1 MHTLLKHISER
12 TNLAQL
18 LSILLSTLLHAPLSA
33 LPGLSSVDRTS
44 ECTTLCLLSTRSGTP
59 LSTLPGRN
67 TERTP
72 TRPLIDC
79 NQVTARIAHP
89 PMCQQ
94 KRSMYSTLCHLPAA
108 IRAPPP
114 QNHLKTTCD
123 EEPKGRRD
131 TSSLSNCKSAKP
143 PFPSDKLHCCRKPRT
158 PSKSSAL
165 INCQTTCFSRS
176 GEEPNST
183 QNLPQYHPVNGEEPI
198 SMIAALDTTCQ

>member
-1 MHTLLKHISER
+1 MHHHAHPAEHISER

-94 KRSMYSTLCHLPAA
+94 KRSMYSTLCHHLAA
-108 IRAPPP
+108 MRAPPP
-114 QNHLKTTCD
+114 QNHLKTTFPQEMVKSPVNCKKTPRPPSLRPTANLQSHLSQVTNLLLLKTKD
-123 EEPKGRRD
+123 SIQVFCTD
-131 TSSLSNCKSAKP
+131 QLSNH
-143 PFPSDKLHCCRKPRT
+143 L
-158 PSKSSAL
+158 L
-165 INCQTTCFSRS
+165 L
-176 GEEPNST
+176 T
-183 QNLPQYHPVNGEEPI
+183 QW
-198 SMIAALDTTCQ
+198 

>member
-1 MHTLLKHISER
+1 MHTLPKHISER

-94 KRSMYSTLCHLPAA
+94 KRSMYSTLCHSPC
-108 IRAPPP
+108 RKKAPPP
-114 QNHLKTTCD
+114 QNHLKTTCPQETMKSQKD
-123 EEPKGRRD
+123 AETPPLCPTANLQSHLSQVTNFTAAENQGLHP
-131 TSSLSNCKSAKP
+131 SL
-143 PFPSDKLHCCRKPRT
+143 LH
-158 PSKSSAL
+158 
-165 INCQTTCFSRS
+165 
-176 GEEPNST
+176 
-183 QNLPQYHPVNGEEPI
+183 
-198 SMIAALDTTCQ
+198 